1 MAYGLKYTIP
11 FKDVDNYSN
20 VVEIYQDNFVGSS
33 TELIATDVPAV
44 HTYERE
50 DNEDIT
56 SSIMSATLT
65 ISFYSTDVTD
75 FTSFFSYSDR
85 EFLVIHKFEGNVVFK
100 GYLLNDIT
108 GEPFQEPPYPVV
120 LTATDGLGQLKEFQ
134 MTGPSADTDLGTLIF
149 NQLNSLDLE
158 LDFEICNDLYEGLVM
173 DNTKSIFDQAVGEN
187 LLIQKD
193 TFTQIQLNAFE
204 FLAEICK
211 TFGWSL
217 FQRSGRWIIQRAIS
231 RNIDTT
237 TIYIHDWDTFEVK
250 ESYTSSALNSAKQW
264 YIESLFSVFFESSIY
279 ANGKFYA
286 VANNQNIYS
295 SVDGITWTTTATTS
309 EYLRAIIY
317 ENGKFIA
324 VGYKYIS
331 TILNSSILVSA
342 DGVSWTEYNPAV
354 YIGLEA
360 ITFGNGKY
368 VAVGQGTV
376 GFVENNVI
384 TSTDGIN
391 WTLSVQ
397 SGLYGLE
404 SIAYGNGKYV
414 AVSNALFSGNNR
426 IFYSTDG
433 ITWNYQTFTYSNK
446 FIFFHNNKFTVGNAY
461 STDGINWTATPSIG
475 ALEPR
480 GITFGN
486 GIYVAVGTPPN
497 NNQIAI
503 STDAISWE
511 IFEAPTYKVWNTISF
526 GNNRFVSLAFDS
538 SNNIMISYVNDGQIL
553 EIVADQDKA
562 ETDWIPVNADH
573 LLQYQ
578 RPYKK
583 LTLVQGGLGQSII
596 ANGENFNEN
605 SWYLEGPYK
614 PVDWTVTPDPDS
626 TPIQVFPNNI
636 PSQTGYDDEQ
646 GVSWD
651 IRFEPNENDTDQ
663 PIISK
668 PVFLD
673 FAGLSLD
680 LEIDIDFK
688 PFSALGIAIK
698 HEDSLGTIRYL
709 QTAIVGS
716 FKILDW
722 SETYYTF
729 VFYSTGIYETRK
741 FKLSSFVLPTAGF
754 LSVELKYF
762 DAGFGALDNIVVTGA
777 KIISTYEGVRNPSEV
792 KKVYETAREYTSI
805 REDNLVFS
813 DLCITASKN
822 WLKIGDLPAIVFV
835 EKSLASTPNIIQ
847 VPSGA
852 VTQVN
857 RLTDTLG
864 FNTLSFAGGTVTG
877 AYQRQF
883 VSAAGF
889 TIDSVFIL
897 VSSLSGNPPPPSA
910 ELNVAVTTIS
920 STQRNVTINFNGYD
934 YTGEANI
941 QIQVFLK
948 DSNGN
953 NYQTST
959 FLFQVNANGTF
970 TYSQTNLSFENQALL
985 VGYSPTLRDCYARNV
1000 LSLYNALSY
1009 RLEGSF
1015 RRKGNSFGS
1024 GFTPVQLDYSGYT
1037 SGRYQVIG
1045 WEYDL
1050 ASRVARIT
1058 FGQVPTAYVYPIS

>member
-44 HTYERE
+44 HKYERE

-56 SSIMSATLT
+56 SSIMSSTLT

-85 EFLVIHKFEGNVVFK
+85 EFLVLHNFNGSTVFK

-149 NQLNSLDLE
+149 SQLNSLDLE
-158 LDFEICNDLYEGLVM
+158 LNVQVCNDLYEGLVM
-173 DNTKSIFDQAVGEN
+173 DNTKSIFNQAAGEN
-187 LLIQKD
+187 LLIQKG
-193 TFTQIQLNAFE
+193 TFDQIQLNAFE

-211 TFGWSL
+211 TFGWVL
-217 FQRSGRWIIQRAIS
+217 FQSNAKWRIQRAIG
-231 RNIDTT
+231 RNINTT
-237 TIYIHDWDTFEVK
+237 TTYLHNYDTLAVI
-250 ESYTSSALNSAKQW
+250 SS
-264 YIESLFSVFFESSIY
+264 
-279 ANGKFYA
+279 
-286 VANNQNIYS
+286 
-295 SVDGITWTTTATTS
+295 
-309 EYLRAIIY
+309 
-317 ENGKFIA
+317 
-324 VGYKYIS
+324 
-331 TILNSSILVSA
+331 
-342 DGVSWTEYNPAV
+342 
-354 YIGLEA
+354 
-360 ITFGNGKY
+360 
-368 VAVGQGTV
+368 
-376 GFVENNVI
+376 
-384 TSTDGIN
+384 
-391 WTLSVQ
+391 
-397 SGLYGLE
+397 
-404 SIAYGNGKYV
+404 
-414 AVSNALFSGNNR
+414 SNE
-426 IFYSTDG
+426 T
-433 ITWNYQTFTYSNK
+433 
-446 FIFFHNNKFTVGNAY
+446 
-461 STDGINWTATPSIG
+461 
-475 ALEPR
+475 ALE
-480 GITFGN
+480 
-486 GIYVAVGTPPN
+486 V
-497 NNQIAI
+497 
-503 STDAISWE
+503 
-511 IFEAPTYKVWNTISF
+511 
-526 GNNRFVSLAFDS
+526 
-538 SNNIMISYVNDGQIL
+538 
-553 EIVADQDKA
+553 VADQDKVD
-562 ETDWIPVNADH
+562 TNWIPVNADH

-596 ANGENFNEN
+596 SNGESFNEN

-651 IRFEPNENDTDQ
+651 IRFMANGDETDQ

-673 FAGLSLD
+673 FAGLSLE
-680 LEIDIDFK
+680 LEVDVNFIIA
-688 PFSALGIAIK
+688 SSGIGIAVK
-698 HEDSLGTIRYL
+698 HEDSLGTTRYL

-716 FKILDW
+716 FNILDW
-722 SETYYTF
+722 SETYSTF
-729 VFYSTGIYETRK
+729 VFYADGPNQTRK
-741 FKLSSFVLPTAGF
+741 LKLTSFILPTAGF
-754 LSVELKYF
+754 LSIELKF
-762 DAGFGALDNIVVTGA
+762 FGDRLDGKFVVTSA
-777 KIISTYEGVRNPSEV
+777 KITPIFEGVRNPSEV
-792 KKVYETAREYTSI
+792 KKVYETARAYTSI

-864 FNTLSFAGGTVTG
+864 ANSLSFGGGTVTG

-920 STQRNVTINFNGYD
+920 STQRNVTITFNGYD
-934 YTGEANI
+934 YTGEANV

-953 NYQTST
+953 SYQTST

-970 TYSQTNLSFENQALL
+970 TYTQTNLSFENQALL